1 MSEST
6 DTKKYIKRQ
15 STIEYIKE
23 RFSNI
28 DKIKVEDSSKAS
40 NMMELRLNSNNT
52 YQDI

>member
-1 MSEST
+1 MSKST
-6 DTKKYIKRQ
+6 DRKEDRKRQ